1 LIISEIVC
9 VEGIEAMHMSHPGI
23 TLRRLMIWVAILG
36 PLFALHISVVRDVMR
51 YETLVHRDDVR
62 TLPPHVLREMYMLSL
77 TTTPSLIGL
86 GILDALI
93 VVVCWRPAR
102 NFARLFF
109 VGSFG
114 FLISGTR
121 PNQKRAVRPRRD
133 GPL

>member
-1 LIISEIVC
+1 MQLFRD
-9 VEGIEAMHMSHPGI
+9 GF
-23 TLRRLMIWVAILG
+23 TLRRLMTWVAILG

-51 YETLVHRDDVR
+51 YESLVHRGDVR
-62 TLPPHVLREMYMLSL
+62 TLPPHVLREIYMLSFSAR
-77 TTTPSLIGL
+77 PNLIGL

-133 GPL
+133 GPH